1 MSSWRPPG
9 ASAEKRTGARRI
21 GRAAA
26 GVAVAVAFTMS
37 AAVAAGASTQPAGN
51 AGEHPR
57 PSARPT
63 LHFTL
68 TAPRSLKP
76 SATAPRI
83 ARTGVLPYRHAPSRA
98 ALNRQ
103 SILNTTIPTFSD
115 SVVAGQDGNTYGFT
129 IVGQDPFAGGAGTT
143 SIPMQ
148 VIPVV
153 VTDGSSHDVY
163 DPTVANGGCGEPV
176 SPVTGV
182 LTGPLLKN
190 RRWHAGST
198 FVGYDQYVGA
208 TMREEFWSAANR
220 FGASPNYHVRLAGSE
235 PAVITATFNG
245 GTEIN
250 PGSCN
255 QLEEF
260 PISTWDS
267 FIRSEFPAL
276 AGFGVNATTFPFF
289 LFKNVVFTQG
299 GCCIL
304 GYHSAFNNG
313 GNSQTYGNGD
323 YVTDGEFGGTF
334 DLAVASHEIGEWAND
349 PFVNNPTP
357 SWGHT
362 GQVSGCQGN
371 LEVGDPLSGTGFS
384 FNSAT
389 TAGGGGPIYHLQ
401 ELAFFGWFF
410 DDNIGVN
417 GWFSTRGTFTSGA
430 TLCS

>member
-1 MSSWRPPG
+1 
-9 ASAEKRTGARRI
+9 
-21 GRAAA
+21 
-26 GVAVAVAFTMS
+26 MS
-37 AAVAAGASTQPAGN
+37 AAMAAGASTHPGGN
-51 AGEHPR
+51 ARGH
-57 PSARPT
+57 PSASPRPT
-63 LHFTL
+63 LHVTL
-68 TAPRSLKP
+68 TAPASLKP
-76 SATAPRI
+76 SATGPRTP
-83 ARTGVLPYRHAPSRA
+83 RTVVLPYRHAPSRQ
-98 ALNRQ
+98 ALDAQ
-103 SILNTTIPTFSD
+103 SGADTTIPLFSD

-143 SIPMQ
+143 TIPTQ

-153 VTDGSSHDVY
+153 VTAGGSGDVY

-176 SPVTGV
+176 SPVTGM
-182 LTGPLLKN
+182 LTGPLLTN
-190 RRWHAGST
+190 HRWVAGGQY
-198 FVGYDQYVGA
+198 VGTDQYVGA
-208 TMREEFWSAANR
+208 SMREEFWAEANH
-220 FGASPNYHVRLAGSE
+220 FGISPNYHVRLAGSE
-235 PAVITATFNG
+235 PAVISATFNG

-255 QLEEF
+255 ELEEF
-260 PISTWDS
+260 PISVWDS

-276 AGFGVNATTFPFF
+276 ASFGVNSTTFPFF

-304 GYHSAFNNG
+304 GYHSAFNNA

-323 YVTDGEFGGTF
+323 YVTDGEFGGTS
-334 DLAVASHEIGEWAND
+334 DLAVASHEISEWAND

-371 LEVGDPLSGTGFS
+371 LETGDPLSGTGFT

-389 TAGGGGPIYHLQ
+389 TVGGGGPIYHLQ